1 MNSRTKF
8 VVVMSSTCLVA
19 LLLLGGVASK
29 GAPAD
34 DHASADNSV
43 YKHLAVY
50 SEVLSRIK
58 SEYVEEPDMS
68 SVTLGALNGLL
79 ESIDPYASYL
89 NAEQYKDYL
98 KNFDTY
104 RGDLGMVLAKK
115 FGYITIVSV
124 VPGSPAAKVGLTTGD
139 MLESIKGIATRD
151 MPLAYANLLLKGQPG
166 TTVDLSVL
174 RRKPEPQKLTMTRA
188 IVTAPAVES
197 RMLPNNIGYIKIAAM
212 GRNRIKEVSS
222 AVADLQKQGA
232 KKLVLDLRYSASGE
246 PDDGVEL
253 ANLFLDKG
261 LITYSQGQKSPRK
274 NYDAD
279 AKKDITSLPLVV
291 MTNRGTA
298 AAAEV
303 AAAALQGDKRASL
316 VGERTYGDASV
327 LHAITMDDGSAII
340 LSIAKYYSPD
350 GKSIQ
355 DNGVTP
361 EELVADSEAPGIDGD
376 DDDDAVAPNPGITG
390 APKTGGEAKKPGQA
404 ADGNAK
410 PGDDLILQKAI
421 EIAQKKS

>member
-8 VVVMSSTCLVA
+8 VVVMSSTCMVA
-19 LLLLGGVASK
+19 LLLLGGVVSK

-34 DHASADNSV
+34 DRASANSNV
-43 YKHLAVY
+43 YQHLAVY

-68 SVTLGALNGLL
+68 SVTLGAMNGLL

-89 NAEQYKDYL
+89 NAEQYKEYL

-104 RGDLGMVLAKK
+104 KGDLGMVLAKK
-115 FGYITIVSV
+115 FGYITVVSV
-124 VPGSPAAKVGLTTGD
+124 IPGSPAAKAGLTTND

-166 TTVDLSVL
+166 STVDLSVL

-188 IVTAPAVES
+188 VVTAPPVES
-197 RMLPNNIGYIKIAAM
+197 KMLPGNIGYVKIAAM
-212 GRNRIKEVSS
+212 GYGRVKEVSS

-232 KKLVLDLRYSASGE
+232 KKLILDLRYSASGTPE
-246 PDDGVEL
+246 DGVEL

-261 LITYSQGQKSPRK
+261 LITYSLGQKSPRK
-274 NYDAD
+274 DYDAD
-279 AKKDITSLPLVV
+279 PKRDITTLPLVV

-316 VGERTYGDASV
+316 VGERTYGDASI
-327 LHAITMDDGSAII
+327 LRPITMDDGSAII

-361 EELVADSEAPGIDGD
+361 EELVAEAEPLGSDID
-376 DDDDAVAPNPGITG
+376 DDSDAAPAPAIIGSDKKAGQAVAG
-390 APKTGGEAKKPGQA
+390 GGETKPA
-404 ADGNAK
+404 E
-410 PGDDLILQKAI
+410 DLILQKAI
-421 EIAQKKS
+421 EVAQKKG

>member
-19 LLLLGGVASK
+19 LLLLGGVVSK

-34 DHASADNSV
+34 DRASADNNV

-68 SVTLGALNGLL
+68 SVTLGAMNGLL

-98 KNFDTY
+98 KNFDAY

-115 FGYITIVSV
+115 FGYITVVSV
-124 VPGSPAAKVGLTTGD
+124 IPGSPAAKAGLTTGD

-151 MPLAYANLLLKGQPG
+151 MPLAYANLLLRGQPG

-188 IVTAPAVES
+188 VITAPAVES
-197 RMLPNNIGYIKIAAM
+197 KMLPDGIGYIKIAAM
-212 GRNRIKEVSS
+212 GRNRVKEV
-222 AVADLQKQGA
+222 AAAIADLQKQGA
-232 KKLVLDLRYSASGE
+232 KKLLLDLRYSASGE

-261 LITYSQGQKSPRK
+261 LIAYTQGQKSPRK
-274 NYDAD
+274 NFDAD
-279 AKKDITSLPLVV
+279 PKKDVSALPLVV
-291 MTNRGTA
+291 LTNHGTA

-327 LHAITMDDGSAII
+327 LRPITMDDGSAII
-340 LSIAKYYSPD
+340 LSVAKYYSPD

-361 EELVADSEAPGIDGD
+361 EELVADASDAGGADV
-376 DDDDAVAPNPGITG
+376 DDDAAEPAPAAPPVA
-390 APKTGGEAKKPGQA
+390 ADKKPA
-404 ADGNAK
+404 
-410 PGDDLILQKAI
+410 DDLILQKAI

>member
-8 VVVMSSTCLVA
+8 VVVMSSTCMVA
-19 LLLLGGVASK
+19 LLLLGGVLTKA
-29 GAPAD
+29 APAEN
-34 DHASADNSV
+34 ASANNNV

-124 VPGSPAAKVGLTTGD
+124 VPGSPAAKAGLTTGD

-151 MPLAYANLLLKGQPG
+151 MPLAYANLLLRGQPG

-188 IVTAPAVES
+188 IVNAPSVES
-197 RMLPNNIGYIKIAAM
+197 KMLPNNIGYIKIAAL
-212 GRNRIKEVSS
+212 GRNRIKEVST
-222 AVADLQKQGA
+222 ALADLQKQGA
-232 KKLVLDLRYSASGE
+232 KKLVLDLRYSASGDPE
-246 PDDGVEL
+246 DGVEL

-261 LITYSQGQKSPRK
+261 LLTYTQGQKSPRK

-279 AKKDITSLPLVV
+279 PKKDVSALPLVV
-291 MTNRGTA
+291 LTNRGTA
-298 AAAEV
+298 SAAEV

-327 LHAITMDDGSAII
+327 LHAITLDDGSAII
-340 LSIAKYYSPD
+340 LSVAKYYSPD

-361 EELVADSEAPGIDGD
+361 EELVAEADASGSDVD
-376 DDDDAVAPNPGITG
+376 DDDDAAAPNPGITG
-390 APKTGGEAKKPGQA
+390 APRAGKKPGQA
-404 ADGNAK
+404 AAG
-410 PGDDLILQKAI
+410 GDKGADDPILQKAI
-421 EIAQKKS
+421 EIVQKKS

>member
-19 LLLLGGVASK
+19 LLLLGGVVSK

-34 DHASADNSV
+34 ESASADSNV

-68 SVTLGALNGLL
+68 SVTLGAMNGLL

-115 FGYITIVSV
+115 FGYITVVSV
-124 VPGSPAAKVGLTTGD
+124 VPGSPAAKSGLTTGD

-151 MPLAYANLLLKGQPG
+151 MPLAYANLLLRGQPG

-188 IVTAPAVES
+188 VVTPPAVES
-197 RMLPNNIGYIKIAAM
+197 KMLPDSIGYIKVPTM
-212 GRNRIKEVSS
+212 GYNRVKEVAT

-232 KKLVLDLRYSASGE
+232 KKLLLDLRYSASGNPE
-246 PDDGVEL
+246 DGVEL

-261 LITYSQGQKSPRK
+261 LITYSVGQKSARK
-274 NYDAD
+274 NFEAD
-279 AKKDITSLPLVV
+279 PKKDVTALPLVV

-303 AAAALQGDKRASL
+303 AAAALQADKRATL
-316 VGERTYGDASV
+316 VGEHTYGDASV
-327 LHAITMDDGSAII
+327 LNAIKMDDGSAII
-340 LSIAKYYSPD
+340 LSTAKYYSPD

-361 EELVADSEAPGIDGD
+361 EDLVAEAEIGGTDVDVD
-376 DDDDAVAPNPGITG
+376 DDTEPAPKATIIGADKKAGQAVAGTAG
-390 APKTGGEAKKPGQA
+390 TATT
-404 ADGNAK
+404 
-410 PGDDLILQKAI
+410 DDLILQKAI
-421 EIAQKKS
+421 EIAQKKG